1 MIPVPTKIYITLIDL
16 GIPKTVSKGAKDLNP
31 IAIPARRRTLSH
43 VREGEDVMVIQVE
56 GGRGVHRRLRELGI
70 GTGSR
75 VKVIQNTGGPVIVMV
90 GDSRMGLGRGVAEKI
105 VVE

>member
-1 MIPVPTKIYITLIDL
+1 M
-16 GIPKTVSKGAKDLNP
+16 NP
-31 IAIPARRRTLSH
+31 IAIPARRRTLSRVH
-43 VREGEDVMVIQVE
+43 EGEDVVVIQVE

-70 GTGSR
+70 GSGSR
-75 VKVIQNTGGPVIVMV
+75 MKVIQNTGGPVIVLI